1 MYTYSDKLEIIP
13 FEIEEVSTQQLEN
26 PWLKFAGVFQDDSD
40 FAEIAKSLIIE
51 RYDDDVEIKESL
63 DFDLYEIKVGK
74 THLILT
80 LTTRNCHINCSD
92 F

>member
-1 MYTYSDKLEIIP
+1 MLYTYSDKLEIIP

-63 DFDLYEIKVGK
+63 DFDLYEIKVGF
-74 THLILT
+74 TH
-80 LTTRNCHINCSD
+80 HYININYPELSHQLW
-92 F
+92 